1 MKFVKDLD
9 ETFRLLAQC
18 CGGSVY
24 TSIGTDAE
32 GVEIAV
38 PMFTVGKSQDED
50 GKMHG
55 KREERARRKLHE
67 R

>member
-1 MKFVKDLD
+1 MISRQKGRIFMKFVKDLD

-38 PMFTVGKSQDED
+38 PMFTVGKSQDEER
-50 GKMHG
+50 
-55 KREERARRKLHE
+55 REIS
-67 R
+67 

>member
-1 MKFVKDLD
+1 MRFIKDLD

-24 TSIGTDAE
+24 MSVGTDEE

-38 PMFTVGKSQDED
+38 PMFTLGEKEAE
-50 GKMHG
+50 
-55 KREERARRKLHE
+55 KRESR
-67 R
+67 

>member
-24 TSIGTDAE
+24 TSIGKDVD
-32 GVEIAV
+32 GNEIAV
-38 PMFTVGKSQDED
+38 PMFTVGDRQS
-50 GKMHG
+50 
-55 KREERARRKLHE
+55 EERSLQA
-67 R
+67 

>member
-38 PMFTVGKSQDED
+38 PMFTVGKPQDEER
-50 GKMHG
+50 
-55 KREERARRKLHE
+55 REIS
-67 R
+67 